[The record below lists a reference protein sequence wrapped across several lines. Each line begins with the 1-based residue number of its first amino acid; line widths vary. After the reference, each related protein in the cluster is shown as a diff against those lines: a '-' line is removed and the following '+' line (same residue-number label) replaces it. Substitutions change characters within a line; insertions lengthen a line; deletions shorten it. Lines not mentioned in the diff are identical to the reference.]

1 MALGYERKRFLGSKS
16 ILGFVDL
23 ESLLSAPYIFHP
35 ASLLY
40 PS

>member
-1 MALGYERKRFLGSKS
+1 MALGYERKGFIGSKS